1 MGNDNDNNDTPQN
14 AGQIRHQ
21 VEALRKILRDYPE
34 LKAFNTQLDN
44 FNERLRESPGSI
56 GIISSDLQALAE
68 IINVASRNMTS
79 ATAALAGLDYQA
91 ELLITRLTGVQKI
104 SGETFIESFGQAI
117 QNSEKF
123 SDVLGQLAK
132 TSKET
137 LSGFNIGIATLRKFT
152 EGSVNL
158 TKEIDVATSAFA
170 KATGTGNQYKG
181 MLKASEFQNRRLGVT
196 MGEQTAALQAMMGGF
211 SEFLLIS
218 PDMQELLLEET
229 TQFEKFGVAAAT
241 TTKFLQNVTRTTKLS
256 IPQARRLQK
265 TIMGVANAFGDD
277 LNKVLEETSD
287 VIPQLAIYGQR
298 LESVLKD
305 VYAASKLTGMGMSD
319 IVSFGT
325 QFDTFESAAQAA
337 GSLNAVLGQ
346 MGGRPLIDTMEILRT
361 IEEGGPAATME
372 LFQSSI
378 EQSVGSFENLGYW
391 QQKAVANAMG
401 MSVEQVRMM
410 MLQEEQTSKMEAAM
424 NKVGLGQSKMN
435 ELLAEGRDLWTEL
448 QILVMQFAVSLEKPL
463 IGLKKL
469 VGFMNTMLGGMGPGL
484 KATMAVGGSLLSMG
498 VIGKLLL
505 RGTRL
510 SPMWVN
516 IKSAGAS
523 FFSKLL
529 APRGAWSGGSMLAPG
544 VQGFGGGTG
553 VAAAPKAGG
562 MLAGFGKVLGPLTLA
577 AVGFV
582 AAYKTWKAITGEED
596 KRKKSNRMLGAGMA
610 TLIALIGAALAIP
623 SAGMSALWAGASIA
637 AIGGAAYGGQAIG
650 GVLHSG
656 TGNRPVPQDGTYRL
670 AKGEEV
676 RTATQARA
684 DLGVTRTNE
693 LLETVAER
701 LATLTTAT
709 ESAGQN
715 QRGYFT
721 HEQMEKEVKR
731 ALSVLPAVR
740 AI

>member
-1 MGNDNDNNDTPQN
+1 MAIKIPEGTLTEPQ
-14 AGQIRHQ
+14 
-21 VEALRKILRDYPE
+21 ILDIA
-34 LKAFNTQLDN
+34 K
-44 FNERLRESPGSI
+44 RLREQAEDFPTI
-56 GIISSDLQALAE
+56 GTPEALASLDAYGQKLKDST
-68 IINVASRNMTS
+68 AS
-79 ATAALAGLDYQA
+79 AAALSDELRTLNSQLVEVSKHIDDGKVSLRGLDLQA
-91 ELLITRLTGVQKI
+91 ELLITRLTGVRKATNA
-104 SGETFIESFGQAI
+104 TFIESFSQAVK
-117 QNSEKF
+117 NSEKF
-123 SDVLGQLAK
+123 SDVLGQLAE

-137 LSGFNIGIATLRKFT
+137 LTGFNIGVATLRKFT

-218 PDMQELLLEET
+218 PEMQELLLQET
-229 TQFEKFGVAAAT
+229 TQFERFGVAAAT

-305 VYAASKLTGMGMSD
+305 VYAASKRTGMGMSD

-361 IEEGGPAATME
+361 IEEGGPAAAME

-391 QQKAVANAMG
+391 QQNAIANALG
-401 MSVEQVRMM
+401 MSVEQTRMM

-424 NKVGLGQSKMN
+424 NKVGLGQTQMN
-435 ELLAEGRDLWTEL
+435 KLLAEGRDLWTEL

-469 VGFMNTMLGGMGPGL
+469 VGFMNTMLGGLGPVG
-484 KATMAVGGSLLSMG
+484 KTIGAVGGSLLSMG
-498 VIGKLLL
+498 LFKKLFL
-505 RGTRL
+505 RGTFIQ
-510 SPMWVN
+510 PMWVN
-516 IKSAGAS
+516 IKTAGAG

-529 APRGAWSGGSMLAPG
+529 APRGAYAGGSWLAPG

-553 VAAAPKAGG
+553 GAAAPKAGG
-562 MLAGFGKVLGPLTLA
+562 MLGGFGKAMLPFAAA
-577 AVGFV
+577 AVGV
-582 AAYKTWKAITGEED
+582 WAAIKAVEKIIGEKD
-596 KRKKSNRMLGAGMA
+596 KGKQTKR
-610 TLIALIGAALAIP
+610 IIGAISGAIIGALAIGLAP
-623 SAGMSALWAGASIA
+623 VTGGASLLLGVGA
-637 AIGGAAYGGQAIG
+637 AGSLAYGGQALLG
-650 GVLHSG
+650 SFHSG
-656 TGNRPVPQDGTYRL
+656 TGNTTVPQDGNYKL

-701 LATLTTAT
+701 LSTLTTAT
-709 ESAGQN
+709 ESAGQS

-731 ALSVLPAVR
+731 ALSVIPSVR
-740 AI
+740 AV